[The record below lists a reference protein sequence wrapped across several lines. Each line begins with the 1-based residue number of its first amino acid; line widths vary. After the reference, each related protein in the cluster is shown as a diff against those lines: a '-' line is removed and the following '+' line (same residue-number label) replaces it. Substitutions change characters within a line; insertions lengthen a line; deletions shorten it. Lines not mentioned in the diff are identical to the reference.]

1 MLFSYRNQSIDLY
14 SKSIDWF
21 LYEGSTGIQWVKS
34 NEQWIFSYKTASIFQ
49 RKRQYIFWRGVESKT
64 IFKTQVFFKKILFT
78 ETNDFYIGHLR
89 SLFFCVCCTDEA
101 FFDRFSW
108 LHNEHKCLSLVY
120 TKDDESKDRLC
131 NLLQIQNWLDNQ
143 TCIGNMVVIC
153 VDNMIKDNLGL
164 FLFWKMWKYPS
175 TGTKEENY
183 LGRCTVRILCIPVR
197 PWDSSRNREPHGKTE
212 KLGRSEFRNSNLI
225 VLLKIQSALKP
236 HPKAKVHKN
245 YRLYFLVSLDLT
257 FVEFLKSSA
266 VGLKVFKIC
275 SK

>member
-1 MLFSYRNQSIDLY
+1 M
-14 SKSIDWF
+14 
-21 LYEGSTGIQWVKS
+21 
-34 NEQWIFSYKTASIFQ
+34 
-49 RKRQYIFWRGVESKT
+49 
-64 IFKTQVFFKKILFT
+64 
-78 ETNDFYIGHLR
+78 
-89 SLFFCVCCTDEA
+89 
-101 FFDRFSW
+101 
-108 LHNEHKCLSLVY
+108 Y